1 MKKLKKFLIMYNLTI
16 LMTSFEELVDE
27 AYSQLGKEIKKTTL
41 VLPQLEV
48 EVSPTRLH
56 WKNVE
61 TLCQVIKRDP
71 DHFISFLKKEMMGK
85 EINWFSGSKADGLI
99 VHGKRQN
106 KQHVSEMALKYISVF
121 VTCPSCKNSNTV
133 LTKEKFECLDC
144 GMNKFM

>member
-1 MKKLKKFLIMYNLTI
+1 MKKLKKFLIMYNITI
-16 LMTSFEELVDE
+16 LMTTFEELVDE

-61 TLCQVIKRDP
+61 ILCQVIKRDP